1 MLGGGVAYVPILACD
16 EEGGKKADWRRGI
29 IGRIQAPFSYG
40 TFFPDKQVYNFFSD
54 LKFKG
59 TVSKIS
65 SELPFVEWN
74 VRFTTILCKPLLDH
88 RIW

>member
-40 TFFPDKQVYNFFSD
+40 TFFPDKQVSTFFQILNS
-54 LKFKG
+54 KG
-59 TVSKIS
+59 
-65 SELPFVEWN
+65 
-74 VRFTTILCKPLLDH
+74 LLA
-88 RIW
+88 